1 MKTRLLYLKYI
12 LNQKEESRL
21 YQFFMAQ
28 LNKPERRDWVSTC
41 QKNIEDLDLNIT
53 LEEMKNMK
61 ETKFRKV
68 LKEKIKIKAMEYLT
82 EKIKSKGKEI
92 RNERLHMAD
101 YLLPFSRKLTII
113 EKQEVFVM
121 RTKMTK
127 IPSNF
132 KTTKELI
139 KCICDQPEN
148 MSHIYSCKI
157 LNSEK
162 IVTKYENIYG
172 EDIENITK
180 VYERFRKNMEIRDNL
195 QKEKFHETYNIGPLF
210 SVPCIVNGNG

>member
-1 MKTRLLYLKYI
+1 MLCD
-12 LNQKEESRL
+12 
-21 YQFFMAQ
+21 F
-28 LNKPERRDWVSTC
+28 
-41 QKNIEDLDLNIT
+41 DLNI
-53 LEEMKNMK
+53 K
-61 ETKFRKV
+61 ENT
-68 LKEKIKIKAMEYLT
+68 A
-82 EKIKSKGKEI
+82 
-92 RNERLHMAD
+92 
-101 YLLPFSRKLTII
+101 
-113 EKQEVFVM
+113 
-121 RTKMTK
+121 
-127 IPSNF
+127 
-132 KTTKELI
+132 
-139 KCICDQPEN
+139 CIFDQPEN